1 MTDSNWKKKGNKNSN
16 NKNYNVLK
24 RLGIFVTSYFSAAE
38 HKRVYMITKIF
49 QPTGYDEFENC
60 HYRRTCLYSYKSQHS
75 KHAAYKGSSSKR
87 THRHARIRVKNSFNW
102 LCDKIKYLNRIN
114 LHCSLLC
121 SNWQSVSYVSLPPW
135 YHILLLFF
143 FAGFGL
149 KTRLLLLVQ
158 KLRCKCI
165 MPLIKTTRKQFKSCG
180 FYA

>member
-1 MTDSNWKKKGNKNSN
+1 
-16 NKNYNVLK
+16 
-24 RLGIFVTSYFSAAE
+24 
-38 HKRVYMITKIF
+38 MITKIF

-60 HYRRTCLYSYKSQHS
+60 HYRRTCLYSYKSQRS

-114 LHCSLLC
+114 LHCSCWSNETLFKLTVCVLC
-121 SNWQSVSYVSLPPW
+121 VFATVISHSSPM
-135 YHILLLFF
+135 FF

-158 KLRCKCI
+158 KLRCKWI
-165 MPLIKTTRKQFKSCG
+165 MPLIMTTRKQFKSCG